1 MTQAPADGLRDLVAA
16 TVRDVVAEMVAS
28 SLTPGALSGAP
39 SGSGPSS
46 PPGVAAAAP
55 APAPPGPA
63 VAGQRRVDT
72 VRIESDADL
81 DAFARHLLQLF
92 ENPKNRQD
100 LRAGRHTFRLAASA
114 TPQSASSHLAA
125 CRVEKGAVTERQVKA
140 AAESQQRLVLGRAA
154 VLTPLARER
163 ARALGVPIEKEH

>member
-28 SLTPGALSGAP
+28 SLAPGSLPASLP
-39 SGSGPSS
+39 SAAQ
-46 PPGVAAAAP
+46 AAAARPVP
-55 APAPPGPA
+55 AAVASGPA
-63 VAGQRRVDT
+63 AGQRRVDT

-114 TPQSASSHLAA
+114 PAPGAGAAQLAA